1 MIDLSNVYSVLGF
14 PVHGTATIVLLSI
27 PPAVIGTPS

>member
-1 MIDLSNVYSVLGF
+1 MIDLSNAYSVLGF
-14 PVHGTATIVLLSI
+14 RVHGTATIVLPGI